1 MNQAW
6 PTKRLADV
14 CQILGG
20 ATPSKKN
27 PKFYGGD
34 IPWATVGD
42 MNVEIITTT
51 EEYITKAAVADCS
64 TNVIPS
70 GSIVMATRVGL
81 GKVCVLGQDTA
92 INQDLKGL
100 TPKNPKELTN
110 RWLYWWLKSKA
121 SDIQKAGTG
130 ATVQGVKM
138 TFVQELEIP
147 LPPLAEQKRIVALL
161 DEAFAGI
168 DEAKANTEACQESA
182 KSIFSN
188 YLEAA
193 FQQNGPGWAEVA
205 ISELCDVKH
214 GYAFDGADFSSD
226 VPEGNP
232 LIVTPGNFTEDGKL
246 CFNSKNSK
254 RLRPNPPAEFK
265 FNIGDLVVVMTDLSS
280 QMKILGKPAFVE
292 TDNLLHNQRIGKL
305 VFSSERVDQ
314 RLVYFFMM
322 TQRYLKNIKVTSTG
336 TMVKHTAPKRITS
349 NLISFPENRARQLE
363 VIAKL
368 DELRKETQCL
378 AKTHE
383 DKKRALIEL
392 KSSLLAQAFAGEL
405 TA

>member
-1 MNQAW
+1 MKQDW

-42 MNVEIITTT
+42 MNVEVITTT

-100 TPKNPKELTN
+100 TPKNNKELTT
-110 RWLYWWLKSKA
+110 RWLYWWLKSMA

-138 TFVQELEIP
+138 TFVQELKIP

-168 DEAKANTEACQESA
+168 DEAKAKAGESLRLAHDSFKAHLQSAFTKRGPGWVDRTLEEVSSTFGRGKSKHRPRNAPHLYGGKYPFVQTGDIRSANHTITEYSQTYSDAGLAQSKLWPKGTICITIAANIAETAILDFDACFPDSVIGVVADPKIADVGYIEYVLQSLKARLQSLGKGSA
-182 KSIFSN
+182 QANINMATFENERFPFPPVAEQRKMVSLLDAISTNVNELAGIFEAK
-188 YLEAA
+188 EAA
-193 FQQNGPGWAEVA
+193 F
-205 ISELCDVKH
+205 D
-214 GYAFDGADFSSD
+214 
-226 VPEGNP
+226 
-232 LIVTPGNFTEDGKL
+232 
-246 CFNSKNSK
+246 
-254 RLRPNPPAEFK
+254 
-265 FNIGDLVVVMTDLSS
+265 
-280 QMKILGKPAFVE
+280 
-292 TDNLLHNQRIGKL
+292 
-305 VFSSERVDQ
+305 
-314 RLVYFFMM
+314 
-322 TQRYLKNIKVTSTG
+322 
-336 TMVKHTAPKRITS
+336 
-349 NLISFPENRARQLE
+349 
-363 VIAKL
+363 
-368 DELRKETQCL
+368 
-378 AKTHE
+378 
-383 DKKRALIEL
+383 EL
-392 KSSLLAQAFAGEL
+392 KSSLITKAIAGEL
-405 TA
+405 TD

>member
-27 PKFYGGD
+27 AKFYGGD

-42 MNVEIITTT
+42 MNVEEITAT
-51 EEYITKAAVADCS
+51 EEYITKVAVADCS

-138 TFVQELEIP
+138 IFVQELEIP

-168 DEAKANTEACQESA
+168 DEAMAKAEGLELKSKELRASVLSRLLEPTEVNTKARWSDRSLGEVCDILDYMRRPVTKADRRAGPYPYYGATGVQDYVDQF
-182 KSIFSN
+182 IFDEP
-188 YLEAA
+188 LVLLGE
-193 FQQNGPGWAEVA
+193 
-205 ISELCDVKH
+205 
-214 GYAFDGADFSSD
+214 DGAKWKSGDRSAFLVS
-226 VPEGNP
+226 
-232 LIVTPGNFTEDGKL
+232 GKTWV
-246 CFNSKNSK
+246 NNHAHV
-254 RLRPNPPAEFK
+254 LRPNREIIADEWLVYWLNHSDLTDFITGVTVPKLNQGNMVKIPVPLPPLDEQRRIVALLDKAFAGTGE
-265 FNIGDLVVVMTDLSS
+265 LSS
-280 QMKILGKPAFVE
+280 HASRKM
-292 TDNLLHNQRIGKL
+292 
-305 VFSSERVDQ
+305 SE
-314 RLVYFFMM
+314 L
-322 TQRYLKNIKVTSTG
+322 S
-336 TMVKHTAPKRITS
+336 
-349 NLISFPENRARQLE
+349 
-363 VIAKL
+363 
-368 DELRKETQCL
+368 
-378 AKTHE
+378 
-383 DKKRALIEL
+383 EL
-392 KSSLLAQAFAGEL
+392 KSSLLSQAFAGEL

>member
-42 MNVEIITTT
+42 MNVEVITTT

-110 RWLYWWLKSKA
+110 RWLYWWLKSMA

-168 DEAKANTEACQESA
+168 DEAKVKTEDCASKVNKFHGEVVRSKFEELSRGKETFALGDICEFVRGPFGGSLK
-182 KSIFSN
+182 KSIF
-188 YLEAA
+188 
-193 FQQNGPGWAEVA
+193 
-205 ISELCDVKH
+205 
-214 GYAFDGADFSSD
+214 
-226 VPEGNP
+226 VPEGYAVYEQQHAIYDQFNEIRYFVSASKFREMKRFELAP
-232 LIVTPGNFTEDGKL
+232 GDLIMSCSGTMGRVAIVPDKIMPGIINQALLKLTPGKKIQAMFLKCWMESESFQDALKKYAGGAAIQNVA
-246 CFNSKNSK
+246 S
-254 RLRPNPPAEFK
+254 
-265 FNIGDLVVVMTDLSS
+265 V
-280 QMKILGKPAFVE
+280 KILKG
-292 TDNLLHNQRIGKL
+292 
-305 VFSSERVDQ
+305 
-314 RLVYFFMM
+314 
-322 TQRYLKNIKVTSTG
+322 
-336 TMVKHTAPKRITS
+336 ITIPLPS
-349 NLISFPENRARQLE
+349 LTEQI
-363 VIAKL
+363 
-368 DELRKETQCL
+368 
-378 AKTHE
+378 H
-383 DKKRALIEL
+383 LIETINSLQKEVREAAQVFEKKTDALNEL
-392 KSSLLAQAFAGEL
+392 KKSLLSQAFAGEL
-405 TA
+405 AA

>member
-42 MNVEIITTT
+42 MNVEVITTT

-110 RWLYWWLKSKA
+110 RWLYWWLKSMA
-121 SDIQKAGTG
+121 SYIQKAGTG

-138 TFVQELEIP
+138 TFVEELEIP

-168 DEAKANTEACQESA
+168 DAAKAKAEANQLGVGGLLKSHLQSTLSNRGSQWLDVKLEDVCGFQNGFAFKSTTFKAAGVPVIRISNIQDGKIDTDNRLVFVDPRDYRENLDRYRVVKGDLLIAMSGATTGKIGFNTESTVFYLNQRVGKFEPGEKLDKGFLYHFLSTKVEENLSISA
-182 KSIFSN
+182 GAAQPNLSTEQIKSFVLPLPPIDEQNRLVSAI
-188 YLEAA
+188 EALS
-193 FQQNGPGWAEVA
+193 AETT
-205 ISELCDVKH
+205 K
-214 GYAFDGADFSSD
+214 
-226 VPEGNP
+226 
-232 LIVTPGNFTEDGKL
+232 
-246 CFNSKNSK
+246 
-254 RLRPNPPAEFK
+254 
-265 FNIGDLVVVMTDLSS
+265 LSS
-280 QMKILGKPAFVE
+280 LYV
-292 TDNLLHNQRIGKL
+292 RKL
-305 VFSSERVDQ
+305 Q
-314 RLVYFFMM
+314 ALV
-322 TQRYLKNIKVTSTG
+322 
-336 TMVKHTAPKRITS
+336 
-349 NLISFPENRARQLE
+349 
-363 VIAKL
+363 
-368 DELRKETQCL
+368 
-378 AKTHE
+378 
-383 DKKRALIEL
+383 EL
-392 KSSLLAQAFAGEL
+392 KSSILSQAFSGEL

>member
-1 MNQAW
+1 
-6 PTKRLADV
+6 
-14 CQILGG
+14 
-20 ATPSKKN
+20 
-27 PKFYGGD
+27 
-34 IPWATVGD
+34 
-42 MNVEIITTT
+42 
-51 EEYITKAAVADCS
+51 
-64 TNVIPS
+64 
-70 GSIVMATRVGL
+70 MAT
-81 GKVCVLGQDTA
+81 
-92 INQDLKGL
+92 NQGCKSMIPRSDLDAKFL
-100 TPKNPKELTN
+100 F
-110 RWLYWWLKSKA
+110 YFIKA
-121 SDIQKAGTG
+121 NVPLLESLGTG
-130 ATVQGVKM
+130 ATFK
-138 TFVQELEIP
+138 ELSGGKLASVEIP

-161 DEAFAGI
+161 DEAFTRI
-168 DEAKANTEACQESA
+168 DDAKANTEACQESA

-193 FQQNGPGWAEVA
+193 FQKNGPGWAEVA

-254 RLRPNPPAEFK
+254 RLRSNPPAEFQ

-305 VFSSERVDQ
+305 VFSSERVDR

-349 NLISFPENRARQLE
+349 NSISFPENRARQLE
-363 VIAKL
+363 VITKL

-392 KSSLLAQAFAGEL
+392 KSSLLVQAFAGEL
-405 TA
+405 TT

>member
-42 MNVEIITTT
+42 MNVEVITTT

-100 TPKNPKELTN
+100 TPKNTKELTT
-110 RWLYWWLKSKA
+110 RWLFWWLKSKA

-147 LPPLAEQKRIVALL
+147 LPTLAEQKRIVALL

-168 DEAKANTEACQESA
+168 DT
-182 KSIFSN
+182 
-188 YLEAA
+188 
-193 FQQNGPGWAEVA
+193 
-205 ISELCDVKH
+205 
-214 GYAFDGADFSSD
+214 
-226 VPEGNP
+226 
-232 LIVTPGNFTEDGKL
+232 
-246 CFNSKNSK
+246 
-254 RLRPNPPAEFK
+254 
-265 FNIGDLVVVMTDLSS
+265 LSS
-280 QMKILGKPAFVE
+280 NAK
-292 TDNLLHNQRIGKL
+292 TR
-305 VFSSERVDQ
+305 SSEALCVFEQERDSFFANPDNKYTETTVSDITTRLQYGTSEKSASTGRYVVLRMGNIQDGEIDYEDLKYTSSQEVIDQ
-314 RLVYFFMM
+314 YA
-322 TQRYLKNIKVTSTG
+322 LKPGDVLFNRTNSPQWVGKSAIYRGEMPAVFAGYNIKIHTIADKIDSEFLTFFLNSDRAMSFGRSTF
-336 TMVKHTAPKRITS
+336 
-349 NLISFPENRARQLE
+349 ISSVNQANINAEKLRSYRLPLPPLREQKA
-363 VIAKL
+363 IADRL
-368 DELRKETQCL
+368 GQIRKMS
-378 AKTHE
+378 
-383 DKKRALIEL
+383 RALAAIYQN
-392 KSSLLAQAFAGEL
+392 SLAQSEHLKAAILRSAFNGTL
-405 TA
+405 